1 MAEKFDLKN
10 LPSFKSKPI
19 ARNGN
24 TLYYGD
30 PSSEYVAML
39 QIQSGKALNDITLAE
54 KISVTIM
61 KTDESI
67 DIIKR
72 IIRTTE
78 KIGLYNALNIAAI
91 WLDRAEK
98 GSLN

>member
-1 MAEKFDLKN
+1 MAEKIDLKN
-10 LPSFKSKPI
+10 LPSFKGKPI

-24 TLYYGD
+24 TIYYGD
-30 PSSEYVAML
+30 PSEEYVAML
-39 QIQSGKALNDITLAE
+39 QVQSNKPLNDVSLSE

-72 IIRTTE
+72 IMRTTE
-78 KIGLYNALNIAAI
+78 KVGLYNALNIASI
-91 WLDRAEK
+91 WLDRAK
-98 GSLN
+98 NGSLN